1 MAQARSRTSKRKG
14 FAGSIDFSCTKSLP
28 AGSKGAFFARR
39 RLIGGVASLDER
51 LASLVDDND
60 AEAGRHTGFGVRIEF
75 GDVRGFDLDDGV
87 IDHALIGLNIYIFDD
102 DLIDL
107 SVIVKLG
114 LGFTD
119 G

>member
-1 MAQARSRTSKRKG
+1 MADGAGAIADLEAEG
-14 FAGSIDFSCTKSLP
+14 FCRIDRLQLHESLP

-87 IDHALIGLNIYIFDD
+87 IDHALIGVNHLH
-102 DLIDL
+102 LR
-107 SVIVKLG
+107 
-114 LGFTD
+114 
-119 G
+119 